1 MQTVLSPERGYQE
14 LDRYMRPFSRI
25 FLVCGSSFRNLAVGT
40 YLEKLAIRNE
50 LQMVRFSGFS
60 PNPDWEEIEKGIELF
75 QASVPD
81 VVVAVGGGSAIDTA
95 KCIRYSFRGEIPL
108 LAVPTTA
115 GSGSEA
121 THFAVVYRQGVKE
134 SVDCGLP
141 DAILL
146 DPSALDTL
154 PPYQRKATMLDALC
168 HGIESFWSL
177 KATRE
182 SRAYSR
188 RALQQIMSS
197 YQGYLENTPKG
208 NAGMLQ
214 GANWAGRAIN
224 IAQTTAGHAMCY
236 SMTKRFGLAHG
247 HAAALCV
254 SKLWPWLLDQS
265 AELPE
270 ELADAMGCNTLRES
284 AERFQTILS
293 QLKLKTP
300 VCTEEELAD
309 MAVSVNP
316 ERLGNFPIPISEQ
329 EILKLYREILRGE
342 GER

>member
-1 MQTVLSPERGYQE
+1 MQTVLSPENGYRE
-14 LDRYMRPFSRI
+14 LGMYMRRFSRI

-40 YLEKLAIRNE
+40 YMEKLAVRNE
-50 LQMVRFSGFS
+50 LQLVRFSSFS
-60 PNPDWEEIEKGIELF
+60 SNPDWEEIEKGIDLF

-81 VVVAVGGGSAIDTA
+81 LIVAVGGGSTIDTA
-95 KCIRYSFRGEIPL
+95 KCIRHSFGGEIPL

-154 PPYQRKATMLDALC
+154 PLYQRKATMLDALC

-182 SRAYSR
+182 SRAYSH
-188 RALQQIMSS
+188 RALRQIMNS
-197 YQGYLENTPKG
+197 YQGYLENTSEG

-214 GANWAGRAIN
+214 GANWAGKAIN

-247 HAAALCV
+247 HAAALCI
-254 SKLWPWLLDQS
+254 SKLWPWLLDRS
-265 AELPE
+265 AKLPE
-270 ELADAMGCNTLRES
+270 ELADAMGRDTLRES

-309 MAVSVNP
+309 MTASVNL
-316 ERLGNFPIPISEQ
+316 ERLSNFPVPISEQ
-329 EILKLYREILRGE
+329 EILELYREVLRGE
-342 GER
+342 GEH